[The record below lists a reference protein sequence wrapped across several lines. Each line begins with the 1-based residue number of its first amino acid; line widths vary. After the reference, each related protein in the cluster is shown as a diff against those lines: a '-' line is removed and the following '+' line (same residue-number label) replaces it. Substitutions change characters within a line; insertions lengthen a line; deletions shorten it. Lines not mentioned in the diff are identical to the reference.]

1 MKGDARKATCEAA
14 LLPVSAITGP
24 SLTARAV
31 SYERLLL
38 LHSRKLQ
45 SLACPWKHWKGS
57 FCPVFGSSF
66 QFINTTGIL
75 GDSQSRFCFCHIQ
88 HIPIDTPLPH
98 TLLKCNR
105 MRRDAH
111 PSPTFRTQLRRSRA
125 RATTQLTT
133 AVLLLCPLLPASASH
148 NLNLHVHR
156 VLRPIGAGQ
165 K

>member
-1 MKGDARKATCEAA
+1 MRSHA
-14 LLPVSAITGP
+14 
-24 SLTARAV
+24 
-31 SYERLLL
+31 RLLL

-45 SLACPWKHWKGS
+45 SRHVHGS
-57 FCPVFGSSF
+57 IGRGLFVQFFGSSF

-133 AVLLLCPLLPASASH
+133 AVLLLCPLLPASAHTTSICMSTAYSAQSALVK
-148 NLNLHVHR
+148 NETCAF
-156 VLRPIGAGQ
+156 ISTC
-165 K
+165 